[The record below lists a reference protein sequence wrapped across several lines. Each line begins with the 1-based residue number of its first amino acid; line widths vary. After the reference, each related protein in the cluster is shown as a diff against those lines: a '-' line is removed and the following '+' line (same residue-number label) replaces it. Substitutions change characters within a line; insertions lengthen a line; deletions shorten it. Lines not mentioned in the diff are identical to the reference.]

1 VYKTINNYL
10 TCCENNV
17 IIIKWRGGEK
27 EILKYINKYY
37 IYTPIDLKT
46 LRPTKNINDS
56 YLSGISE
63 TEIYRESDNIISIY
77 MPKGKSTSNTIIPK
91 LEALGVTLKPKLLC
105 DEEVWTF
112 PEEVIH
118 IVHKVLKF
126 KINGKNEQMISP
138 KDGRITTKEKVKKML
153 DRIAE
158 LESKKKK

>member
-1 VYKTINNYL
+1 
-10 TCCENNV
+10 
-17 IIIKWRGGEK
+17 
-27 EILKYINKYY
+27 
-37 IYTPIDLKT
+37 
-46 LRPTKNINDS
+46 
-56 YLSGISE
+56 
-63 TEIYRESDNIISIY
+63 

-91 LEALGVTLKPKLLC
+91 LEALGVTLTPKLLC

-112 PEEVIH
+112 PEDQIY